1 MKRLSTEFNPN
12 FYHIGGDSLAAIK
25 LDARLREVFNIK
37 IPVNVLFTHNTVAKL
52 ALYLLENE
60 EYTGQVLETAQVFQK
75 VKNMSSEEIKEAL
88 KQING

>member
-1 MKRLSTEFNPN
+1 MYMLNVGLNDPFLDL
-12 FYHIGGDSLAAIK
+12 GGDSLAAIK
-25 LDARLREVFNIK
+25 LDARLREIFNIK
-37 IPVNVLFTHNTVAKL
+37 IPVNVLFTHNTVTKL

-60 EYTGQVLETAQVFQK
+60 EYTGQVLETAQAFQK